1 MSGVMDR
8 FMAKVEPVT
17 ESGCWIW
24 MACVHATGYGRFGMG
39 SREVEYA
46 HRAAWRLFQGP
57 IPAGLYVCHKC
68 DERLC
73 ANPDHLFL
81 GTAEDNMR
89 DASRKGRIRIPSEN
103 FASDESHQQAKLTND
118 QVHEIRASND
128 TLTAL
133 ATRYG
138 VCRRSIWSA
147 KTGRTFKD
155 VA

>member
-1 MSGVMDR
+1 
-8 FMAKVEPVT
+8 
-17 ESGCWIW
+17 
-24 MACVHATGYGRFGMG
+24 
-39 SREVEYA
+39 
-46 HRAAWRLFQGP
+46 
-57 IPAGLYVCHKC
+57 
-68 DERLC
+68 
-73 ANPDHLFL
+73 
-81 GTAEDNMR
+81 MR